1 MRRERWIS
9 LSQIAETRLTVKKS
23 VFIAEAGPLASA
35 EEARIRMDEIRK
47 RYPDAT
53 HHVYAWRVSR
63 EEIMQK
69 YSDDKEPSGTAGL
82 PVLDVLRKNGIEDAI
97 VVVTRYFGGTQLGTG
112 GLARAYGEVAA
123 EAVREAVPCVFA
135 AAARYEI
142 RVEFPLFERLKYVLE
157 KEGFPVD
164 RVMYRDCPVIQILC
178 PKNSEDRLAQICSD
192 HTSGRSTPVFVE
204 DAEMIVERVGETR
217 NE

>member
-1 MRRERWIS
+1 MRNENNS
-9 LSQIAETRLTVKKS
+9 FYDSGVS
-23 VFIAEAGPLASA
+23 
-35 EEARIRMDEIRK
+35 
-47 RYPDAT
+47 PDAL
-53 HHVYAWRVSR
+53 
-63 EEIMQK
+63 K
-69 YSDDKEPSGTAGL
+69 SDNEKKRSSGK
-82 PVLDVLRKNGIEDAI
+82 VVIAI